1 MRVRRRDASP
11 DAVALVLAVA
21 PACGVQAQ
29 AAGPG
34 AVRFLTPVAGV
45 ASVRRL
51 ERRLLR
57 HSPDQW
63 PALAREHVSRLV
75 AGASPGR
82 PAHARSWDEVRP
94 KLRARLRPVAV
105 ARSDRLPT
113 YVLRH
118 VGVGLG
124 EVLAVVDDDAVT
136 TVSRLAVPRWG
147 VDLDLAVRTGRDNVR
162 RAGVLQRRRDGPWLV
177 LSGDEFTST
186 HVWWVRQEV
195 LDAGASPLVALP
207 TPTIVLV
214 AAEPGGPRGDSVLT
228 QMAEQARRWHDEAPD
243 RLSPYVYRAVAGEL
257 RLAVGFGAD
266 GRLHL
271 SDR

>member
-1 MRVRRRDASP
+1 MLTGQRGPLVGRVAQEAAFESAHRGDAGDGREEP
-11 DAVALVLAVA
+11 DGTRPRCLRLH
-21 PACGVQAQ
+21 
-29 AAGPG
+29 AAGRGHGQDQRNSIGGRVPPPNSHGLLPPG
-34 AVRFLTPVAGV
+34 SG
-45 ASVRRL
+45 
-51 ERRLLR
+51 
-57 HSPDQW
+57 
-63 PALAREHVSRLV
+63 
-75 AGASPGR
+75 
-82 PAHARSWDEVRP
+82 
-94 KLRARLRPVAV
+94 
-105 ARSDRLPT
+105 SDRLPT